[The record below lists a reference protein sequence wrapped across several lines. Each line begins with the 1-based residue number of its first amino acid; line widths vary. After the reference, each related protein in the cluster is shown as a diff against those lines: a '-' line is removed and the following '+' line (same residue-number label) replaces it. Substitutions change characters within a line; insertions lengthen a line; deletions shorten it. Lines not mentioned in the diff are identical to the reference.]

1 MRMDHPA
8 KTVLVSATA
17 APYSS
22 AKRRRIES
30 TMLRVY
36 STSASRSPIGRDTIA
51 DISLRSRT
59 KVVAVLSTTTL
70 VRRLAEVTS

>member
-1 MRMDHPA
+1 MDHPA

-30 TMLRVY
+30 TVLREY
-36 STSASRSPIGRDTIA
+36 STSASRSPIGLDTIVA
-51 DISLRSRT
+51 ISLRSRT
-59 KVVAVLSTTTL
+59 R
-70 VRRLAEVTS
+70 VRLKAIIRV

>member
-1 MRMDHPA
+1 MDHPA

-30 TMLRVY
+30 TVLKEY
-36 STSASRSPIGRDTIA
+36 STSASRSPIGGDTITV
-51 DISLRSRT
+51 ISLRSRT
-59 KVVAVLSTTTL
+59 KV
-70 VRRLAEVTS
+70 RLRAIIRV